1 MKKLMVLLMV
11 LAIAM
16 GSVFAAE
23 SEGQWGGNVVTAGTG
38 DSATLNVKLDL
49 KKGMNLFNIGFATK
63 EVTKENINDA
73 SIVQKELVLELNG
86 SEYTGTT
93 YIYYGIKNTTEAA
106 YDISLS
112 IDGAL
117 KSDNDQTT
125 GIDWTIKSEDGST
138 VSLVSQAEGRT
149 LSDEVWS
156 NVGANQSQFTVVSM
170 PINISTDGFL
180 LDDDTHLKNEIYSG
194 TVKLTITG
202 A

>member
-16 GSVFAAE
+16 GSMFAAD
-23 SEGQWGGNVVTAGTG
+23 SEGQWGGNVVTEGTG
-38 DSATLNVKLDL
+38 DSAILNVKLDL
-49 KKGMNLFNIGFATK
+49 TKGMNLFNIGFATK

-73 SIVQKELVLELNG
+73 SIVQKDLVLELNG

-93 YIYYGIKNTTEAA
+93 YIYYGIKNTTEDA

-117 KSDNDQTT
+117 KSASDEK

-138 VSLVSQAEGRT
+138 VSLVSQTSGQT
-149 LSDEVWS
+149 LSNEVWS
-156 NVGANQSQFTVVSM
+156 GVGASQSDFTVVSM

-180 LDDDTHLKNEIYSG
+180 GDSHLENEIYSG

>member
-16 GSVFAAE
+16 GSVFATE
-23 SEGQWGGNVVTAGTG
+23 SEGQWGGNVVTAETG

-49 KKGMNLFNIGFATK
+49 TKGMNLFNIGFATK

-73 SIVQKELVLELNG
+73 SIVQKDLVLELNG

-93 YIYYGIKNTTEAA
+93 YIYYGIKNTIDAA

-117 KSDNDQTT
+117 KSDSDAT

-138 VSLVSQAEGRT
+138 VSLVSQTTGQT

-156 NVGANQSQFTVVSM
+156 DVGASQSEFTVVSM

-180 LDDDTHLKNEIYSG
+180 DDKNLKNEIYSG
-194 TVKLTITG
+194 TVKLTIT
-202 A
+202 ASV

>member
-49 KKGMNLFNIGFATK
+49 TKGMNLFNIGFATK

-117 KSDNDQTT
+117 KSDSDTA

-138 VSLVSQAEGRT
+138 VSLVSQTSGQT

-156 NVGANQSQFTVVSM
+156 DVGASQSGFTVVSM

-180 LDDDTHLKNEIYSG
+180 DDNNLENEIYSG
-194 TVKLTITG
+194 TVKLTIK
-202 A
+202 ASV